1 MRLFLLA
8 LARFTA
14 GVALTGGLLFWS
26 AGGFGYWNAWLLMG
40 VLFLP
45 MLGGGVWMAAR
56 RPDLLRQWMRTREHP
71 SQHRVILLSGLLFV
85 AGFVLSGLGWRWQW
99 GLVPRWVSLAAA
111 GVLLAAYLLYGE
123 VLRENAYLSRSVE
136 VQPGQKVVDS
146 GLYGIVRHPM
156 YSATILLFLAI
167 PLVLGSLWAFGL
179 FLLYPVLLIGR
190 IRQEEKLLSCQ
201 LPGYADYM
209 QRVRWR
215 LLPGVW

>member
-26 AGGFGYWNAWLLMG
+26 AGGFDYWNAW
-40 VLFLP
+40 
-45 MLGGGVWMAAR
+45 
-56 RPDLLRQWMRTREHP
+56 
-71 SQHRVILLSGLLFV
+71 
-85 AGFVLSGLGWRWQW
+85 
-99 GLVPRWVSLAAA
+99 
-111 GVLLAAYLLYGE
+111 
-123 VLRENAYLSRSVE
+123 
-136 VQPGQKVVDS
+136 
-146 GLYGIVRHPM
+146 
-156 YSATILLFLAI
+156 
-167 PLVLGSLWAFGL
+167 
-179 FLLYPVLLIGR
+179 LLIGR

>member
-14 GVALTGGLLFWS
+14 GVALTRGLLFWS

-56 RPDLLRQWMRTREHP
+56 RPDLLRQRMRTREHP

-167 PLVLGSLWAFGL
+167 PLVLGSLSAFVL

>member
-1 MRLFLLA
+1 
-8 LARFTA
+8 
-14 GVALTGGLLFWS
+14 
-26 AGGFGYWNAWLLMG
+26 
-40 VLFLP
+40 
-45 MLGGGVWMAAR
+45 MAAR
-56 RPDLLRQWMRTREHP
+56 RPDLLRQRMRTREHP

-156 YSATILLFLAI
+156 YSATILLFLDI
-167 PLVLGSLWAFGL
+167 PLVLGSLSAFVL
-179 FLLYPVLLIGR
+179 FLLYPGLLIGR